1 MLSSWNIEKDAR
13 AYPTC
18 KSFTFMHLRKNCVSI
33 RKSVK
38 KANNIQ
44 HQTRTSK
51 QSLNSHL
58 YTISSMILNIMVFS
72 VMGYKYLCMCVN
84 YTQNCMCIFHQ
95 YYLWFKFTRWARKAS
110 VRDEAKEIWW
120 QKCEQKVLE
129 EGYLLIQKD
138 CSHKCLGP
146 SFERR
151 LTFDV
156 VLEDCSVVI
165 LTWVDCQSCWGI
177 CFTTGVTSNDF
188 NFASINIPALGNIKV
203 PHTIIY
209 QLVFASLKLKNGMN
223 SF

>member
-1 MLSSWNIEKDAR
+1 MSTILKTACASSTNIIYDSSLQGEQVKQVWEMKQKKYDG
-13 AYPTC
+13 
-18 KSFTFMHLRKNCVSI
+18 
-33 RKSVK
+33 KSV
-38 KANNIQ
+38 N
-44 HQTRTSK
+44 R
-51 QSLNSHL
+51 
-58 YTISSMILNIMVFS
+58 
-72 VMGYKYLCMCVN
+72 
-84 YTQNCMCIFHQ
+84 
-95 YYLWFKFTRWARKAS
+95 
-110 VRDEAKEIWW
+110 
-120 QKCEQKVLE
+120 KVLE

-209 QLVFASLKLKNGMN
+209 QLVFASLKLKNKIKELFRDGLV
-223 SF
+223 FLIRILHW

>member
-44 HQTRTSK
+44 HQTPTSK

-58 YTISSMILNIMVFS
+58 YTISSMILNIMDFS

-110 VRDEAKEIWW
+110 VRDEANEIWW
-120 QKCEQKVLE
+120 QKCEQKSTRGGLLAYQERLLSQVLRPKFWKE
-129 EGYLLIQKD
+129 TYVWRCAWGLL
-138 CSHKCLGP
+138 CSHLDVGWLSKLLRHMLHHRSYEQWLQLCLHQYP
-146 SFERR
+146 
-151 LTFDV
+151 
-156 VLEDCSVVI
+156 C
-165 LTWVDCQSCWGI
+165 TWEYQSA
-177 CFTTGVTSNDF
+177 TYHH
-188 NFASINIPALGNIKV
+188 IPACVCFPEIEKWNE
-203 PHTIIY
+203 
-209 QLVFASLKLKNGMN
+209 
-223 SF
+223 